1 MALPGGGRNQITP
14 RLLRHYNTI
23 SICDFDDS
31 SFTRIYGAIVDWWG
45 RRANLSDDVSV
56 KAPALV
62 AATLEIYNTI
72 KKAGLRTCLT
82 CYRVE

>member
-1 MALPGGGRNQITP
+1 MLHVNPDFLSSTTSCDAVKVIYLAL
-14 RLLRHYNTI
+14 
-23 SICDFDDS
+23 
-31 SFTRIYGAIVDWWG
+31 IYGAIVDWWG

-72 KKAGLRTCLT
+72 KKAGLSKACPPVL
-82 CYRVE
+82 RVE